1 SARPRA
7 PRRPGAG
14 CADSSAPPTPP
25 GPATGSASEL
35 FCQRLPENRLVERQV
50 GDELLELAILLAQLA
65 ELLQLAR
72 ADVAELLLPAIVGLL
87 ADPVLAAH
95 LHHRHTALPLP
106 ADRHHLLRRE
116 LARPH
121 RPISSLGWGPRTVS
135 LRDRWRVRK
144 RGQDHPSQSTLVRAR
159 CRSFGGNH
167 RAGRPLSARWRAD
180 GRGEV

>member
-50 GDELLELAILLAQLA
+50 GDELLELAILLPQLA

-72 ADVAELLLPAIVGLL
+72 ADVAELLLPPVIGLL

-95 LHHRHTALPLP
+95 LDHGHAALPLP
-106 ADRHHLLRRE
+106 ADRHYLLGRE
-116 LARPH
+116 LACPH
-121 RPISSLGWGPRTVS
+121 RPISSCGWGPRTAS
-135 LRDRWRVRK
+135 LR
-144 RGQDHPSQSTLVRAR
+144 
-159 CRSFGGNH
+159 
-167 RAGRPLSARWRAD
+167 ARWLLREA
-180 GRGEV
+180 GQHPC